1 MSLLSPACPIT
12 TLVRS
17 TPSSVKIRTAVR
29 PVWCGPEVC
38 TVMGAPVST
47 WVRAMARAMRS
58 TPGDG
63 SGVSRANLRKAALTP
78 VSAMPSVMSRLK
90 SVTIGSGM
98 SIRLP
103 GPR

>member
-1 MSLLSPACPIT
+1 M
-12 TLVRS
+12 RS
-17 TPSSVKIRTAVR
+17 AIR

-47 WVRAMARAMRS
+47 WVRAMARAIRS
-58 TPGDG
+58 MPGLG

-78 VSAMPSVMSRLK
+78 VSPMPSVTSREK

-98 SIRLP
+98 SMSRP

>member
-1 MSLLSPACPIT
+1 
-12 TLVRS
+12 
-17 TPSSVKIRTAVR
+17 
-29 PVWCGPEVC
+29 
-38 TVMGAPVST
+38 MGAPVST
-47 WVRAMARAMRS
+47 WVRAIARAMRS

-63 SGVSRANLRKAALTP
+63 SGVSRANFRKAALTP
-78 VSAMPSVMSRLK
+78 VPAMPSVMSRLK